1 VPHPVVTPEAVA
13 LDLEPATV
21 GSRSVAI
28 ALDLLL
34 IGTGLL
40 LLGLAEAAFGFSGFV
55 PDWLG
60 IAFVLLLAFALQ
72 FGYPVGFETLWRG
85 RTPGKAAL
93 GLRVVTVEGAPV
105 RFRHAATR
113 AAIGLLEL
121 TGTAGAI
128 AVIASLS
135 SARGQRLGDLA
146 AGTLVIRERRSGGPP
161 MAVAFRP
168 PRGLEDYV
176 RVLDVSRLDRRDY
189 ATVRDLLR
197 RELPED
203 LRARLG
209 EQVASGLV
217 GRVQPPPPPG
227 LDALTWLRCV
237 AAAVQGGEGPAGA
250 APGEA
255 GRSVGDGPAPHAGAG
270 ARWTRPPGTPS
281 PRPQAPAGP
290 QGPSETGPPPPPTA
304 ARRRPDDGDGG
315 RGGFTPPA

>member
-1 VPHPVVTPEAVA
+1 VPDPVVTPEAVA

-28 ALDLLL
+28 AIDLLL
-34 IGTGLL
+34 IGTGLI
-40 LLGLAEAAFGFSGFV
+40 LLGLSEAAFGFSGFV

-60 IAFVLLLAFALQ
+60 IALVLLLAFALQ
-72 FGYPVGFETLWRG
+72 FGYPVGFETMWRG

-161 MAVAFRP
+161 RAVAFP
-168 PRGLEDYV
+168 PPPGLEGYV
-176 RVLDVSRLDRRDY
+176 RVLDVSRLDRGDY

-197 RELPED
+197 RELPTD
-203 LRARLG
+203 LRAQLG
-209 EQVASGLV
+209 EQVAGSLV

-227 LDALTWLRCV
+227 LDAVTWLRCV
-237 AAAVQGGEGPAGA
+237 AAAVQGREAPAGA
-250 APGEA
+250 GPGESA
-255 GRSVGDGPAPHAGAG
+255 RNAGAG
-270 ARWTRPPGTPS
+270 PVARDGAEHGGRRPPRVSSPPPS
-281 PRPQAPAGP
+281 AM
-290 QGPSETGPPPPPTA
+290 QGGGASEAGPPPPPPLD
-304 ARRRPDDGDGG
+304 RRDPESREAGT
-315 RGGFTPPA
+315 GGFAPPG

>member
-1 VPHPVVTPEAVA
+1 
-13 LDLEPATV
+13 
-21 GSRSVAI
+21 VAI
-28 ALDLLL
+28 ALDLVL

-55 PDWLG
+55 PDWFG
-60 IAFVLLLAFALQ
+60 IALVLLLAFALQ

-146 AGTLVIRERRSGGPP
+146 AGTLVVRERRSSGPP
-161 MAVAFRP
+161 RAVSFRP
-168 PRGLEDYV
+168 PPGLESYV
-176 RVLDVSRLDRRDY
+176 RVLDVSRLERRDY

-197 RELPED
+197 RELPAD
-203 LRARLG
+203 LRAQLG
-209 EQVASGLV
+209 EQVAASLV

-237 AAAVQGGEGPAGA
+237 AAAVQGGAGA
-250 APGEA
+250 PGPGQTGRHVAAGPGPRTGPGEA
-255 GRSVGDGPAPHAGAG
+255 WTAPPVAPSPGPPAPGGAP
-270 ARWTRPPGTPS
+270 T
-281 PRPQAPAGP
+281 AGP
-290 QGPSETGPPPPPTA
+290 EGAPEADPPPPPTPP
-304 ARRRPDDGDGG
+304 R
-315 RGGFTPPA
+315 RGGAPSGDRGTGGFAPPG